1 MSRILV
7 ITLSALMLAGCAT
20 AYDKSA
26 MRGAAAA
33 AHQAT
38 DRCKASRAA
47 NEIKTDS
54 EFEACEL
61 AAARA
66 YFTAIKM
73 KKMDSFEAYAIRMQ
87 ALAADRDAKRVTE
100 RQARSRGGE
109 IVYQFYA
116 DCGCKPQRAS
126 YFTDLAYPSGWPV
139 PDDHMPSGNLSQPH

>member
-1 MSRILV
+1 MSRILT

-20 AYDKSA
+20 GYDKSA
-26 MRGAAAA
+26 MRGAAAD

-47 NEIKTDS
+47 NEIKTEA

-66 YFTAIKM
+66 FFTAIKM

-87 ALAADRDAKRVTE
+87 ALAADRDAKRVTD

-109 IVYQFYA
+109 IVYQFFA
-116 DCGCKPQRAS
+116 DCECKPNHAILPWDGSPS
-126 YFTDLAYPSGWPV
+126 YR
-139 PDDHMPSGNLSQPH
+139 

>member
-1 MSRILV
+1 MNRILT
-7 ITLSALMLAGCAT
+7 ITISALLLAGCET
-20 AYDKSA
+20 GYDKSA

-47 NEIKTDS
+47 NEIKTNS

-66 YFTAIKM
+66 FFTAIEM

-87 ALAADRDAKRVTE
+87 ALAADRDAKRVTD

-116 DCGCKPQRAS
+116 DCECKPKRAS
-126 YFTDLAYPSGWPV
+126 SVTADLSGYPSSYDG
-139 PDDHMPSGNLSQPH
+139 MPSGNLSQPH